1 MKEINIEARDRYYK
15 ELTIRLT
22 GEGYSVEPMKDGFL
36 PVRWLGEPLCR
47 ITEGGGAQFREDELD
62 RDGGRAAFDRAVDI
76 AREAKQY
83 MELMDAA
90 PILKADGLDE
100 TYKLLADFGGAV
112 LAGHPTSRGVK
123 FVTWEWN
130 YDRTGVWAGHYFEDE
145 YANAKRDF
153 CMRAGLI
160 DRDQLFS
167 KDQLAEVY
175 RSIQETLEGAYPIT
189 VEREK
194 LLQAAAEQIE
204 RTVPDLE
211 QRVSQSNQRELEL
224 SGQYQSQTQTMY

>member
-1 MKEINIEARDRYYK
+1 MEEINMEARDRYYK
-15 ELTIRLT
+15 ELAIRLT
-22 GEGYSVEPMKDGFL
+22 GEGYGVEQVKDGLL
-36 PVRWLGEPLCR
+36 PVRWMGEPLCR
-47 ITEGGGAQFREDELD
+47 VTASGGAQFREQDLD

-76 AREAKQY
+76 AREVRQY
-83 MELMDAA
+83 MQFMDAA
-90 PILKADGLDE
+90 PVLKASGLDE

-130 YDRTGVWAGHYFEDE
+130 FDRTAVWAGHYFEDE

-160 DRDQLFS
+160 DRDQIFS
-167 KDQLAEVY
+167 RDQLTEVY
-175 RSIQETLEGAYPIT
+175 RAINETLESGYPIT
-189 VEREK
+189 TEREK
-194 LLQAAAEQIE
+194 LLQAAAEQIK

-211 QRVSQSNQRELEL
+211 QRVDRSNQRELAL
-224 SGQYQSQTQTMY
+224 SNDSPSQTQTMY

>member
-1 MKEINIEARDRYYK
+1 MEEISIESRDRYYK
-15 ELTIRLT
+15 ELTIRLS
-22 GEGYSVEPMKDGFL
+22 GEGYGVGPMKDGLL
-36 PVRWLGEPLCR
+36 PVTWLGEPLCR
-47 ITEGGGAQFREDELD
+47 VTAGGGAQFREEELD
-62 RDGGRAAFDRAVDI
+62 RDGGREAFDRAVDI
-76 AREAKQY
+76 AREVRQY

-90 PILKADGLDE
+90 PVLKASGLDE
-100 TYKLLADFGGAV
+100 NYKLLTDFGGAV

-130 YDRTGVWAGHYFEDE
+130 FDRTGVWAGHYFEDE

-167 KDQLAEVY
+167 KEQLAEVY
-175 RSIQETLEGAYPIT
+175 RSIHETLENTYPIT
-189 VEREK
+189 AEREK

-211 QRVSQSNQRELEL
+211 QRVNLSNQRELEL
-224 SGQYQSQTQTMY
+224 SRQYQSQTQTMY

>member
-1 MKEINIEARDRYYK
+1 MEEINIESRDRYYK
-15 ELTIRLT
+15 ELAIRLS
-22 GEGYSVEPMKDGFL
+22 GEGYGVEPMEDGLL

-47 ITEGGGAQFREDELD
+47 VTARGGAQFREAELD
-62 RDGGRAAFDRAVDI
+62 RDGGRAAFDHAVDI
-76 AREAKQY
+76 AREVRQY
-83 MELMDAA
+83 MDIMDAA
-90 PILKADGLDE
+90 PVLKASGLDE

-112 LAGHPTSRGVK
+112 LAGHPTSHGVK

-130 YDRTGVWAGHYFEDE
+130 FDRTGVWAGHYFEDE

-160 DRDQLFS
+160 DRDQLYS

-175 RSIQETLEGAYPIT
+175 RSIHETLESTYPIT
-189 VEREK
+189 AEREK

-211 QRVSQSNQRELEL
+211 QRVNLSNQRELEL
-224 SGQYQSQTQTMY
+224 SRQDQSQTQTMY

>member
-1 MKEINIEARDRYYK
+1 MSEINIESCDRYYK
-15 ELTIRLT
+15 ELAIRLS
-22 GEGYSVEPMKDGFL
+22 GEGYGVEPMEDGLL

-47 ITEGGGAQFREDELD
+47 VTAGGGAQFREAELD

-76 AREAKQY
+76 AREVRQY
-83 MELMDAA
+83 MDLMDAA
-90 PILKADGLDE
+90 PVLKASGLDE
-100 TYKLLADFGGAV
+100 HYKLLADFGGAV

-130 YDRTGVWAGHYFEDE
+130 FDRTGVWAGHYFEDE
-145 YANAKRDF
+145 YTNAKRDF

-167 KDQLAEVY
+167 RDQLTEVY
-175 RSIQETLEGAYPIT
+175 RSIHETLDGEYAIT
-189 VEREK
+189 DERRK
-194 LLQAAAEQIE
+194 LLEAAAEQIE

-211 QRVSQSNQRELEL
+211 QRVNQSNQLEL
-224 SGQYQSQTQTMY
+224 ALSHDSPSQTQTMY